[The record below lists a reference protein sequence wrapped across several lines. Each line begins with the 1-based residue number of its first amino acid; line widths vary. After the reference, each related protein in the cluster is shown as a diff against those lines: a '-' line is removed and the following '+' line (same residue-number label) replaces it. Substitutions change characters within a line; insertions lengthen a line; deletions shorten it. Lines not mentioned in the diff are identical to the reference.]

1 MLSYDLDKML
11 YVIPADSHEP
21 EKVREILR
29 QHPEIKFVSLMGID
43 IGGHDTDEKI
53 PVEEFIDDMEKFLEN
68 GVQTDGSS
76 VVLPNIAKL
85 NNAKVD
91 IIPDSTVNW
100 FVDHNFNYPDHEMCI
115 RDSDYVDSQGVLNL
129 TEKNDG
135 QVHLY
140 AQWTPAE
147 TFIVFN
153 DNADGEEI
161 KGEMLQQ
168 GTFYDSETTLS
179 PCKFERD

>member
-100 FVDHNFNYPDHEMCI
+100 FVDHNFN
-115 RDSDYVDSQGVLNL
+115 
-129 TEKNDG
+129 
-135 QVHLY
+135 
-140 AQWTPAE
+140 
-147 TFIVFN
+147 
-153 DNADGEEI
+153 
-161 KGEMLQQ
+161 
-168 GTFYDSETTLS
+168 LS
-179 PCKFERD
+179 LIHI

>member
-1 MLSYDLDKML
+1 M
-11 YVIPADSHEP
+11 IPER
-21 EKVREILR
+21 VREILAA
-29 QHPEIKFVSLMGID
+29 HPEVKFVSLMGID

-100 FVDHNFNYPDHEMCI
+100 FVDHNFNYQDYRTGLPVGNALSQSEDTVVARAQRFVQRRLEGDTQRRDQQLQRGSDGPDE
-115 RDSDYVDSQGVLNL
+115 
-129 TEKNDG
+129 
-135 QVHLY
+135 
-140 AQWTPAE
+140 
-147 TFIVFN
+147 
-153 DNADGEEI
+153 GEP
-161 KGEMLQQ
+161 LC
-168 GTFYDSETTLS
+168 L
-179 PCKFERD
+179 